1 MLVTTQRARKI
12 SLSDS
17 DHLSDTLSVET
28 PICPYGIACCR
39 VCGLLVGYQRNLF
52 VLRCVGKREEEEEA
66 ELEED
71 EEEAEAERR
80 RGRRRREKKMK
91 KEKRE
96 EEQEVGRT
104 VARAA
109 MPLAIE
115 RSCHLGSRVDI

>member
-39 VCGLLVGYQRNLF
+39 VCGLLLGYQRHFF

-80 RGRRRREKKMK
+80 RGRRRREKKK

-96 EEQEVGRT
+96 EEEEVGRT

-115 RSCHLGSRVDI
+115 RSCHFGFRVEI